1 MILRPGDFGIWDR
14 YEMCVTIEKKEC
26 LVSSLSKQDALCFR
40 ILVHEVHTVLSA
52 ESGVSNSAE
61 WHLRRENKIFIY
73 RPYARDAYLG
83 ILLSEQQPKSV
94 GYLVYPN
101 RMLFASV
108 YSYTKSMPFSLP
120 NPEFPTPPN
129 GISGGKMRCLLTHT
143 TPALSSSAYL

>member
-1 MILRPGDFGIWDR
+1 MLFASVYSYTKSMPFSLPNPEFPTPPNGI
-14 YEMCVTIEKKEC
+14 
-26 LVSSLSKQDALCFR
+26 
-40 ILVHEVHTVLSA
+40 
-52 ESGVSNSAE
+52 SGGKNQ
-61 WHLRRENKIFIY
+61 IFIY